1 MQETKVTAAE
11 AMEDDNDEEGYV
23 KVGTRFYRVTMR
35 PSGAG
40 GAVARRRRLHYLES
54 CYLCK
59 ESIACDRDVFM
70 YKYVRAS
77 HRAIDRGDA
86 AFCSEDCRDEQMDMD
101 EALHA
106 AARRHRL
113 LQRAPASSSQAVAEA
128 AASTRPPPVMRRRP
142 TIANLAARNPPVA
155 AS

>member
-1 MQETKVTAAE
+1 
-11 AMEDDNDEEGYV
+11 MEDDEEEEGYV

-35 PSGAG
+35 PTGAG
-40 GAVARRRRLHYLES
+40 GAVVRRRLHYLES

-70 YKYVRAS
+70 YK
-77 HRAIDRGDA
+77 GDA

-113 LQRAPASSSQAVAEA
+113 LQRAPASSSSSLAAAEA

>member
-1 MQETKVTAAE
+1 VLSADSCA
-11 AMEDDNDEEGYV
+11 
-23 KVGTRFYRVTMR
+23 R
-35 PSGAG
+35 
-40 GAVARRRRLHYLES
+40 ARR
-54 CYLCK
+54 
-59 ESIACDRDVFM
+59 
-70 YKYVRAS
+70 
-77 HRAIDRGDA
+77 RGDA

-113 LQRAPASSSQAVAEA
+113 LQRAPASSSSSLAAAEA

>member
-70 YKYVRAS
+70 YK
-77 HRAIDRGDA
+77 GDA

>member
-1 MQETKVTAAE
+1 MHHTCTPWSTERIGE
-11 AMEDDNDEEGYV
+11 HGAMGHGV
-23 KVGTRFYRVTMR
+23 
-35 PSGAG
+35 
-40 GAVARRRRLHYLES
+40 
-54 CYLCK
+54 
-59 ESIACDRDVFM
+59 
-70 YKYVRAS
+70 
-77 HRAIDRGDA
+77 RGDA
-86 AFCSEDCRDEQMDMD
+86 AFCSEDCRDEQKDMD

-113 LQRAPASSSQAVAEA
+113 LRSPSASSSSQAAAEA